1 MGRFAPRIALLWLL
15 AGIALFAAGGGLAGA
30 ATRTV
35 AAGPA
40 AVGLSGLPPRL
51 VVVISIDQFRGDYL
65 TRFSDL
71 WLPAGS
77 GRAGQGKG
85 KAAAGRRVGGFRYL
99 MERGAYFTDV
109 HHDHYPL
116 FTGPGHAVLLT
127 GAPPYKSGI
136 VGHAWYDRDL
146 GRRRYCVGD
155 ETSPLVGLAAPGG
168 TASGATGTLSGA
180 AARTGGSP
188 AARRVET
195 VGDELKMATGGRARV
210 WGLALKD
217 RAAVLMA
224 GRLAGGALVV
234 GGPSGGGVTRR

>member
-15 AGIALFAAGGGLAGA
+15 AGVALFAAGGGLAGA

-40 AVGLSGLPPRL
+40 AVGLSGWPPRL

-71 WLPAGS
+71 WLPAGT
-77 GRAGQGKG
+77 GGAGPGEGKG
-85 KAAAGRRVGGFRYL
+85 GAGRRVGVFRDL
-99 MERGAYFTDV
+99 MERGAYFTDAR
-109 HHDHYPL
+109 HDHYPL

-136 VGHAWYDRDL
+136 VGNSLFDREL

-155 ETSPLVGLAAPGG
+155 DASPLVGTAVAEDAAG
-168 TASGATGTLSGA
+168 AVGATS
-180 AARTGGSP
+180 
-188 AARRVET
+188 
-195 VGDELKMATGGRARV
+195 AT
-210 WGLALKD
+210 
-217 RAAVLMA
+217 RAA
-224 GRLAGGALVV
+224 GASSATL
-234 GGPSGGGVTRR
+234 GATRTYRA